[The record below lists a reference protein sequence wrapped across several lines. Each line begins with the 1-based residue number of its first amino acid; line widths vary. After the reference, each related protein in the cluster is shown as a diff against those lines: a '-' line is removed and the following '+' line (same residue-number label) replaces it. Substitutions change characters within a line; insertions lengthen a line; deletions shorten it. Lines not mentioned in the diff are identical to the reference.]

1 MKKIIF
7 PIALAL
13 CSLAGAWAQVP
24 GAFQYQAVVRNAD
37 GSVASNK
44 PLEVQV
50 NIRQGA
56 VDGESVYEE
65 VHTTSSNAAGIVTL
79 RIGEGSNSSR
89 TKLFADI
96 DWSAATYF
104 IDMQVDRGEGF
115 ESIGCQQLLSVPYAK
130 CAETADNVHVTS
142 PDGRLWRIQVDN
154 NGTLSA
160 WAVTE

>member
-1 MKKIIF
+1 MVF
-7 PIALAL
+7 AL

-56 VDGESVYEE
+56 ADGESVYEE

-79 RIGEGSNSSR
+79 RIGEGTNSSR
-89 TKLFADI
+89 RTIFADI
-96 DWSAATYF
+96 DWSDGIYF
-104 IDMQVDRGEGF
+104 LDMQVDRGNGF

-130 CAETADNVHVTS
+130 CAETADNVHITS
-142 PDGRLWRIQVDN
+142 PDGRLWRIQVSND
-154 NGTLSA
+154 GTISA
-160 WAVTE
+160 QAVTE

>member
-1 MKKIIF
+1 MVF
-7 PIALAL
+7 AL

-56 VDGESVYEE
+56 ADGESVYEE

-79 RIGEGSNSSR
+79 RIGEGTNSSR
-89 TKLFADI
+89 RTIFADI
-96 DWSAATYF
+96 DWSDGIYF
-104 IDMQVDRGEGF
+104 LDMQVDRGDGF

-130 CAETADNVHVTS
+130 YANQAGKITLTS
-142 PDGRLWRIQVDN
+142 ATGKKFA
-154 NGTLSA
+154 LSIDDEGNLSTQEI
-160 WAVTE
+160 TEE

>member
-1 MKKIIF
+1 MVF
-7 PIALAL
+7 AL

-56 VDGESVYEE
+56 ADGESVYEE

-79 RIGEGSNSSR
+79 RIGEGTNSSR
-89 TKLFADI
+89 RTIFADI
-96 DWSAATYF
+96 DWSDGIYF
-104 IDMQVDRGEGF
+104 LDLQVDRGNGF

-130 CAETADNVHVTS
+130 CAETADNVHITS
-142 PDGRLWRIQVDN
+142 PDGRLWRIQVSND
-154 NGTLSA
+154 GTISA
-160 WAVTE
+160 QAVTE

>member
-1 MKKIIF
+1 MVF
-7 PIALAL
+7 AL

-56 VDGESVYEE
+56 ADGESVYEE

-79 RIGEGSNSSR
+79 RIGEGTNSSR
-89 TKLFADI
+89 RAIFADI
-96 DWSAATYF
+96 DWSDGIYF
-104 IDMQVDRGEGF
+104 LDLQVDRGDGF

-130 CAETADNVHVTS
+130 CAETADNVHITS
-142 PDGRLWRIQVDN
+142 PDGRLWRIQVSND
-154 NGTLSA
+154 GTISA
-160 WAVTE
+160 QAVTE

>member
-1 MKKIIF
+1 MVF
-7 PIALAL
+7 AL

-56 VDGESVYEE
+56 ADGESVYEE

-79 RIGEGSNSSR
+79 RIGEGTNSSR
-89 TKLFADI
+89 RTIFADI
-96 DWSAATYF
+96 DWSDGIYF
-104 IDMQVDRGEGF
+104 LDMQVDRGDGF

-130 CAETADNVHVTS
+130 CAETADNVHITS
-142 PDGRLWRIQVDN
+142 PDGRLWRIQVSND
-154 NGTLSA
+154 GTISA
-160 WAVTE
+160 QAVTE